1 MITPPGSGLL
11 LAGFVLAHAAWSVSD
26 LPKGELLAPLAMV
39 ERGGHREITRFEAA
53 SQAAAIAEGRA
64 AMAKLGTSVDAW
76 AFAREGL
83 IRENGGP
90 VDVLTIDF
98 WAKGMKTPASLVQR
112 YEPFATRGRF
122 RIVGE
127 PVIVISGVAQPPEV
141 AKRWLT
147 TVLQGVHQHPKVASL
162 WSTWK

>member
-1 MITPPGSGLL
+1 MTNRLWSKWLGGRQSEIERRAPFSEDVMITPPGSGLL

-26 LPKGELLAPLAMV
+26 LPNGELLAPLAMV

-90 VDVLTIDF
+90 VD
-98 WAKGMKTPASLVQR
+98 
-112 YEPFATRGRF
+112 
-122 RIVGE
+122 
-127 PVIVISGVAQPPEV
+127 
-141 AKRWLT
+141 
-147 TVLQGVHQHPKVASL
+147 
-162 WSTWK
+162 